1 MRNACSWPVAAF
13 GEDAHDVG
21 DDVAGALEQHGV
33 ADADVLA
40 LDLVHV
46 VQRDVAN
53 RHAADRDR
61 LELGDR
67 RQHAGAA
74 DRRGD
79 AQDASSS
86 PAAA

>member
-1 MRNACSWPVAAF
+1 MRKRCSWPVRVSVQH
-13 GEDAHDVG
+13 AHDVR
-21 DDVAGALEQHGV
+21 DDVAGALEQHRV

-46 VQRDVAN
+46 VQRDVADGD
-53 RHAADRDR
+53 AADRHR

-74 DRRGD
+74 DRRDD